1 MHSEW
6 KDLLKEEMEKEYFLK
21 LQESVSNERKTKT
34 IYPPKDLVLSAFN
47 MSPKDVRVVIL
58 GQDPYHGANQAHG
71 MSFSVLPGIKPPPS
85 LKNIYKEITAEFG
98 YPMPK
103 ENGYLMPWVEQGVF
117 LLNSVLT
124 VQESTPNSHKDLG
137 WAKFTDKVISLLSD
151 SQEGI
156 VFMLWGSF
164 SMGKAGLID
173 EEKHLILQSAHPSPF
188 SARRGF
194 FGNGHFIKANEY
206 LRDKYGADKEIDWS
220 INGT

>member
-1 MHSEW
+1 MHADWTKLLDGEMK
-6 KDLLKEEMEKEYFLK
+6 KDYFVR
-21 LQESVSNERKTKT
+21 LQSSVEDERKIKT
-34 IYPPKDLVLSAFN
+34 IYPPKDMVFSAFD

-58 GQDPYHGANQAHG
+58 GQDPYHGPNQAHG

-103 ENGYLMPWVEQGVF
+103 ENGYLMPWAQQGVF

-137 WAKFTDKVISLLSD
+137 WATFTDKVISLLSD

-164 SMGKAGLID
+164 SIGKSNLID
-173 EEKHLILQSAHPSPF
+173 GEKHLILESPHPSPF

-194 FGNGHFIKANEY
+194 FGNNHFIKANEY
-206 LRDKYGADKEIDWS
+206 LRDRYGAGNEIDWS
-220 INGT
+220 INGS